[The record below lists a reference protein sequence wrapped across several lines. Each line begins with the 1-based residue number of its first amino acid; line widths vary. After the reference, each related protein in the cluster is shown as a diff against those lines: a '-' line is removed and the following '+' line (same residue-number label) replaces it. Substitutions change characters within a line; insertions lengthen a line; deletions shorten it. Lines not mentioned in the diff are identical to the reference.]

1 MFTVKQPRHFL
12 FSCMVAS
19 QSSIFMNWKSLQQ
32 NHKNYPF
39 KILAN
44 FTDLAKCF
52 RTLWLYC
59 GAHHFCVIHF
69 KLFLLRPD
77 GHYGCDYHQCLGFH
91 SFFSFFN
98 QKILSAFYGL
108 VAPTPHSICHTLNH
122 CIRYNSFNSRY

>member
-1 MFTVKQPRHFL
+1 MYMFTVKQPRHFL

-77 GHYGCDYHQCLGFH
+77 GHYGCDYHQFLSFH
-91 SFFSFFN
+91 SFFFLFLLKRFCHQFLYFFS
-98 QKILSAFYGL
+98 QHMS
-108 VAPTPHSICHTLNH
+108 H
-122 CIRYNSFNSRY
+122 FNSLHNIP

>member
-69 KLFLLRPD
+69 KCFYCIQID
-77 GHYGCDYHQCLGFH
+77 IAGCDYHQRLSFH
-91 SFFSFFN
+91 SFFLFLIKRFC
-98 QKILSAFYGL
+98 QHFMDWWHLPRTAY
-108 VAPTPHSICHTLNH
+108 ATL
-122 CIRYNSFNSRY
+122 